1 LHAQPNAGSR
11 RELDLVCSLGR
22 YREEISLPWWFP
34 ILFRDEPIW
43 SVKIKLNWIP
53 GSQPSITR
61 TLRLLFQSFLYSLI
75 PVSVTAL
82 IIFLWTGSVAKD
94 TFVLLMFLEGG
105 IGLLLGVGISLS
117 NSPSASKAGEFLFK
131 TAPWSREAERHAESI
146 GLRWITASLF
156 LVLIG
161 VAVSV
166 I

>member
-1 LHAQPNAGSR
+1 MGR
-11 RELDLVCSLGR
+11 YRELDLFERMSSDPFL
-22 YREEISLPWWFP
+22 REEP
-34 ILFRDEPIW
+34 RRN
-43 SVKIKLNWIP
+43 VKIKLKWIP
-53 GSQPSITR
+53 SSQHGIAR
-61 TLRLLFQSFLYSLI
+61 TLRLLLQSFLYSLI
-75 PVSVTAL
+75 PIAVTAL
-82 IIFLWTGSVAKD
+82 IIFLGTGSVAKD

-131 TAPWSREAERHAESI
+131 PAPWSREAERHAESI

-161 VAVSV
+161 AAVSV